1 MSQQQLENRTE
12 WVYDEKTF
20 PLWNATFAKS
30 DRTEM
35 IKDDLWAGRSI
46 AVLLAILVAIGLGL
60 AIWTVTFVANW
71 R

>member
-1 MSQQQLENRTE
+1 MSQQQPEDRTT

-35 IKDDLWAGRSI
+35 IEDDLWAGRSI

-60 AIWTVTFVANW
+60 AIWTATFVAGW
-71 R
+71 K

>member
-1 MSQQQLENRTE
+1 MSQQQLEDRTD

-35 IKDDLWAGRSI
+35 IQDDLWAGRSI
-46 AVLLAILVAIGLGL
+46 SVLLAILVAIGLGL
-60 AIWTVTFVANW
+60 AIWTVTFVASW
-71 R
+71 Q